1 MRHTVLFAMLLQVKT
16 CTDAPRSDGGLSPA
30 DSDVTMPRDAA
41 TGDVDAAP
49 APCRAGAT
57 VPASA
62 RRTVRANGL
71 SREYILHVPVGY
83 DRAPTAVVF
92 NFHGWNSNAAAM
104 QSRSRMDATADRERF
119 VVVYPQ
125 GVDDSFNA
133 GGTCCGGAL
142 DRNLD
147 EAAFARAI
155 LDDLGDELCLDRRRV
170 YATGLSNGGF
180 LSYRF
185 ACEQA
190 DLFAAVAPVAA
201 IVSVPACTPSRP
213 VPVLHFHGAADIFVP
228 VAGRPTWRPPVPSL
242 DETLQGWRQR
252 NGCTGASTVTYQRG
266 DVTCEAWTNC
276 RADATVERCL
286 VDGGGHTW
294 PGGEPAPLFGATT
307 RDISASD
314 YMWRFFARHTLP

>member
-1 MRHTVLFAMLLQVKT
+1 MRHAVLFAMLLRARSCV
-16 CTDAPRSDGGLSPA
+16 DAPTTDGGATAPDA
-30 DSDVTMPRDAA
+30 PTPRDGE
-41 TGDVDAAP
+41 TVDVSSAQ
-49 APCRAGAT
+49 CRAGA
-57 VPASA
+57 VIPASA

-71 SREYILHVPVGY
+71 SREFILHVPRGY
-83 DRAPTAVVF
+83 DRSPTAVVF
-92 NFHGWNSNAAAM
+92 NFHGWNSNAAAQ
-104 QSRSRMDATADRERF
+104 QSVTRMDATADRERF

-125 GVDDSFNA
+125 GVGDSFNA

-147 EAAFARAI
+147 DAAFVRAI
-155 LDDLGDELCLDRRRV
+155 LDDLDDELCLDRRRV

-201 IVSVPACTPSRP
+201 IVSVPTCTPSRP
-213 VPVLHFHGAADIFVP
+213 VPVLHFHGSADIFVP
-228 VAGRPTWRPPVPSL
+228 VAGRPAWRPPVPSL
-242 DETLQGWRQR
+242 DETLQGWRER
-252 NGCTGASTVTYQRG
+252 DGCTGASTVTYQHG
-266 DVTCEAWTNC
+266 DVICEAWTNC
-276 RADATVERCL
+276 RAGASVERCL

-294 PGGEPAPLFGATT
+294 PGGEPTPLLGRTT

-314 YMWRFFARHTLP
+314 AMWQFFARHALP